1 MNNTLLLYI
10 DPGTGSMLFSI
21 LIGAAATLFFLA
33 KALLLKLKL
42 VFAGKKD
49 GGAQLDSS
57 YKPYVIYNEG
67 NQYWNTFK
75 PVCDEFEKRGIAL
88 TYYTSSKTDPVFE
101 QGYEHVK
108 PEFIGE
114 GNAAF
119 ARLNMLS
126 AGFVLMTTPGLQVYQ
141 LKRSKRVAHYSHIVH
156 MPNDATTYRLFGLDF
171 FDSVLLTGDHQKADL
186 RFLENQRGIPQK
198 DLVTVGCP
206 YLDVY
211 KENIAAI
218 PAEENHPFTVL
229 VSPSWGDVG
238 ILKKYGEKLLDPLAA
253 TGWRIIVRPHP
264 QSKKSEADMLER
276 LTARYKDNANIVW
289 DYERQNIFSLKK
301 ADIMI
306 SDFSGIIFDYTFLC
320 DKPVMYVKA
329 DMDLRPYDAY
339 DLGDKELWQYAVLRR
354 FGTELKEEQFA
365 DIKGVIQSMSDSKEL
380 EVARHAAKAEAW
392 MHEGEAGKRVADYMI
407 ATVEAQNAPKTEE
420 KSA

>member
-1 MNNTLLLYI
+1 MTTYLLYI
-10 DPGTGSMLFSI
+10 DPGTGSMLFSV

-42 VFAGKKD
+42 IFAGKKD

-57 YKPYVIYNEG
+57 YKPYVVYNEG

-75 PVCDEFEKRGIAL
+75 PVCDEFEKRKISL

-101 QGYEHVK
+101 QNYEFVK

-119 ARLNMLS
+119 AKLNMLS

-141 LKRSKRVAHYSHIVH
+141 LKRSKRVSHYSHVLH

-171 FDSVLLTGDHQKADL
+171 FDSVLLTGDYQKTDI
-186 RFLENQRGIPQK
+186 RFLENQRGIAQK
-198 DLVTVGCP
+198 DLVTVVCP

-211 KENIAAI
+211 KENIASI
-218 PAEENHPFTVL
+218 PNEENHPFTVL

-238 ILKKYGEKLLDPLAA
+238 IFKKYGEKLLDPLSR

-264 QSKKSEADMLER
+264 QSKKSEAEMLTR
-276 LTARYKDNANIVW
+276 LEERYKDNKNIVW

-320 DKPVMYVKA
+320 DKPVMYVNA
-329 DMDLRPYDAY
+329 GMDLRPYDAY
-339 DLGDKELWQYAVLRR
+339 DLGDKELWQYSVLRT
-354 FGTELKEEQFA
+354 FGKELKEEQF
-365 DIKGVIQSMSDSKEL
+365 DNIKDVIQSMSDSKEL
-380 EVARHAAKAEAW
+380 EKARHKAKATAW
-392 MHEGEAGKRVADYMI
+392 QHEDEAGKRIADYMI
-407 ATVEAQNAPKTEE
+407 QTVERLNKKEGKT
-420 KSA
+420 A

>member
-1 MNNTLLLYI
+1 MTTMILYI
-10 DPGTGSMLFSI
+10 DPGTGSMLFSV
-21 LIGAAATLFFLA
+21 LIGAAATLFFLG
-33 KALLLKLKL
+33 KAAIIKIKVILS
-42 VFAGKKD
+42 GKKD

-57 YKPYVIYNEG
+57 YKPYVVYNEG

-75 PVCDEFEKRGIAL
+75 PVCDEFEARKITL

-101 QGYEHVK
+101 QNYQFVK

-119 ARLNMLS
+119 AKLNMLS

-141 LKRSKRVAHYSHIVH
+141 LKRSKRVAHYSHVLH

-171 FDSVLLTGDHQKADL
+171 FDSVLLTGDYQKTDI
-186 RFLENQRGIPQK
+186 RFLENQRGIPEK

-211 KENIAAI
+211 KENIASI
-218 PAEENHPFTVL
+218 PSEENHPFTVL

-238 ILKKYGEKLLDPLAA
+238 ILKKYGEKLLDPLSK

-276 LTARYKDNANIVW
+276 LTERYKDNQNIVW

-320 DKPVMYVKA
+320 DKPVMYVNA
-329 DMDLRPYDAY
+329 GMDLRPYDAY
-339 DLGDKELWQYAVLRR
+339 DLGDKELWQYSVLRT
-354 FGTELKEEQFA
+354 FGTELKEEQFEN
-365 DIKGVIQSMSDSKEL
+365 IKEVIQTMSDSKEL
-380 EVARHAAKAEAW
+380 EKARHEAKATAW
-392 MHEGEAGKRVADYMI
+392 MHEGEAGKRIADYMI
-407 ATVEAQNAPKTEE
+407 QTLENLSKKEE
-420 KSA
+420 KTA